1 MAYNFGGKQQSQQI
15 TKIPANKGGKG
26 SGVTIDAPTYK
37 PIPSQPEP
45 PQPQKQPTN
54 TNIEGN
60 VSFNKTIYSRTQFD
74 KLVNS
79 EFDELTQRQDTF
91 NIDQLFNQYNRLFFD
106 IPKEGPNSHRTLI
119 ENSSEY
125 LGGFSDPRDGEIA
138 RLNTIISDLQI
149 QLATSTTD
157 VNTVR
162 EHPFFKN
169 GTIVIQQD
177 SANGY
182 YMDKGFK
189 RLIAFSEGDVFWRL
203 VYDTLGYK
211 VGINEPPEAP
221 VSILNQ
227 ILSGPTLT
235 PDNFGE
241 EFIPPNEA
249 ATAAQEFAIN
259 LDPTDAALSPER
271 IDDLYG
277 SDYEAYRIA
286 LENDYTEKTIAIQT
300 IQDKI
305 DDPNTSPEEIIGYNI
320 GLASLISRRSTI
332 TQILDNFDLII
343 NGVVIAN
350 VIPNITN
357 EDLLKPEFRVKITKQ
372 QIIDAINNSTYNL
385 GLQTAIKNRL
395 NSITSLPPTAGEI
408 ANIQNSSEDLESGE
422 LYYAL
427 WINYNSSQNNFSGQ
441 GANTQAAQDGLE
453 QILKGIYGTIQ
464 REGATLT
471 TNR

>member
-26 SGVTIDAPTYK
+26 SGVTIDTPVYRPT
-37 PIPSQPEP
+37 PPEPEP
-45 PQPQKQPTN
+45 PQPQQQPIN

-60 VSFNKTIYSRTQFD
+60 VSFNKTIYSRAQFGR
-74 KLVNS
+74 LVNS
-79 EFDELTQRQDTF
+79 NFDELTQRQDTF
-91 NIDQLFNQYNRLFFD
+91 NTNQLFDQYNRLFFD
-106 IPKEGPNSHRTLI
+106 IPKEGTNSHRTLI

-125 LGGFSDPRDGEIA
+125 LDGFSDPRDEEIS
-138 RLNTIISDLQI
+138 RLNTIIADLQV
-149 QLATSTTD
+149 QLATATTD

-177 SANGY
+177 SNNGY

-189 RLIAFSEGDVFWRL
+189 RLIAFTDDSVFWKL

-211 VGINEPPEAP
+211 AGINEPPEAP

-227 ILSGPTLT
+227 IISGPTLT

-305 DDPNTSPEEIIGYNI
+305 DNPNTSPEEIAGYNI

-343 NGVVIAN
+343 NGVAIAN
-350 VIPNITN
+350 VIPNITS
-357 EDLLKPEFRVKITKQ
+357 EDLLKPEFRVVISKL
-372 QIIDAINNSTYNL
+372 QIVDAINNSSYSSNL
-385 GLQTAIKNRL
+385 KAYMTNRLTAILDLKFQE
-395 NSITSLPPTAGEI
+395 IT
-408 ANIQNSSEDLESGE
+408 NIQNNTTLNPGE

-427 WINYNSSQNNFSGQ
+427 WINYNSSVNTTS
-441 GANTQAAQDGLE
+441 ANAQSQDTRDGLE
-453 QILKGIYGTIQ
+453 QILKDIYGTIQ
-464 REGATLT
+464 REGATQT
-471 TNR
+471 SDR

>member
-1 MAYNFGGKQQSQQI
+1 MAYNFGGKSQSQQL
-15 TKIPANKGGKG
+15 TKLPANTEGKG
-26 SGVTIDAPTYK
+26 SGVTIDK
-37 PIPSQPEP
+37 PVYQPPKPQPEP
-45 PQPQKQPTN
+45 SQPQKQPTN

-74 KLVNS
+74 RLVSNGF
-79 EFDELTQRQDTF
+79 EELTQKQDDF
-91 NIDQLFNQYNRLFFD
+91 NTDQLFDQYNRLFFD
-106 IPKEGPNSHRTLI
+106 IPKEGTNSHRTLV

-125 LGGFSDPRDGEIA
+125 LSNFADLRDEEIA
-138 RLNTIISDLQI
+138 RLNEIVADLQV
-149 QLATSTTD
+149 QLATANTE

-169 GTIVIQQD
+169 GTIVKQQD
-177 SANGY
+177 SSDAY

-189 RLIAFSEGDVFWRL
+189 RLIEWSEGNVFWHL

-211 VGINEPPEAP
+211 SGINEPPKVP

-227 ILSGPTLT
+227 ILNGPSLT

-249 ATAAQEFAIN
+249 ATVAQEFAIN

-277 SDYEAYRIA
+277 SNYEAYRVA
-286 LENDYTEKTIAIQT
+286 LEKDYTEKTIAIQT

-305 DDPNTSPEEIIGYNI
+305 DNPNISPEEIEGYNI
-320 GLASLISRRSTI
+320 GLATLISRRSTI

-343 NGVVIAN
+343 NGTVIAN

-357 EDLLKPEFRVKITKQ
+357 EDLLKPEFKVVISKQ
-372 QIIDAINNSTYNL
+372 QIIDAINNSSYTSN
-385 GLQTAIKNRL
+385 QKTSINNRL
-395 NSITSLPPTAGEI
+395 NSIITQKNTEI
-408 ANIQNSSEDLESGE
+408 ITIQNNTNLGIGGG

-427 WINYNSSQNNFSGQ
+427 WVNYNSSVTNAGTGSR
-441 GANTQAAQDGLE
+441 AQIAKMGLE
-453 QILKGIYGTIQ
+453 QILKEIFINIQ
-464 REGATLT
+464 TR
-471 TNR
+471 

>member
-26 SGVTIDAPTYK
+26 SGVTIDAPVYRPT
-37 PIPSQPEP
+37 PPEPEP
-45 PQPQKQPTN
+45 PQPQQQPTN

-60 VSFNKTIYSRTQFD
+60 VSFNKTIYSRAQFD
-74 KLVNS
+74 RLVNS
-79 EFDELTQRQDTF
+79 NFDELTQRQDTF
-91 NIDQLFNQYNRLFFD
+91 NIDQLFDQYNRLFFD
-106 IPKEGPNSHRTLI
+106 IPREGTNSHRTLI

-125 LGGFSDPRDGEIA
+125 LGDFSDSRDEEIS
-138 RLNTIISDLQI
+138 RLNTIIADLQV
-149 QLATSTTD
+149 QLATATTD

-169 GTIVIQQD
+169 GTLFAIDNPSKSPV
-177 SANGY
+177 Y

-189 RLIAFSEGDVFWRL
+189 RKVDYNDEFWKL
-203 VYDTLGYK
+203 LLKVLGYQSEND
-211 VGINEPPEAP
+211 VPSVPI
-221 VSILNQ
+221 SIANQ
-227 ILSGPTLT
+227 ILSGPNLS
-235 PDNFGE
+235 PNNFGE
-241 EFIPPNEA
+241 EFIPPYEA

-305 DDPNTSPEEIIGYNI
+305 DNPNTSPEEIAGYNI

-343 NGVVIAN
+343 NGVAIAN
-350 VIPNITN
+350 VIPNITS
-357 EDLLKPEFRVKITKQ
+357 EDLLKPEFRVVISKL
-372 QIIDAINNSTYNL
+372 QIVDAINNSSYSSNL
-385 GLQTAIKNRL
+385 KAYMTNRLTAILDLKFQE
-395 NSITSLPPTAGEI
+395 IT
-408 ANIQNSSEDLESGE
+408 NIQNNTTLNPGE

-427 WINYNSSQNNFSGQ
+427 WINYNSSV
-441 GANTQAAQDGLE
+441 NTTSASAQSQDTRDGLE
-453 QILKGIYGTIQ
+453 QILKDIYGTIQ
-464 REGATLT
+464 REGATQT
-471 TNR
+471 SDR